1 MRSREEE
8 DFERHAGYPPDDP
21 PPHDPEKV
29 KARTKRAFSFLA
41 RKARMPSESSR
52 APVLQGKF
60 YTGITLRVRDF
71 LGSRLNS
78 TISMP

>member
-1 MRSREEE
+1 MSN
-8 DFERHAGYPPDDP
+8 
-21 PPHDPEKV
+21 PEQV

-60 YTGITLRVRDF
+60 YTEMAFLVRDF
-71 LGSRLNS
+71 LGSLLNS
-78 TISMP
+78 IISIPCTAFMSFFFRM

>member
-1 MRSREEE
+1 MSN
-8 DFERHAGYPPDDP
+8 
-21 PPHDPEKV
+21 PEQV

-60 YTGITLRVRDF
+60 YTGMALRVRDF
-71 LGSRLNS
+71 LIS
-78 TISMP
+78 TIWYPMTAIK